1 MTDDWS
7 HAVVSGDDEALGEF
21 LRTNR
26 LAVILVE
33 RDGVQV
39 PAVLEDSQGRHSLAA
54 FSSQVSFRL
63 WKRPELVAMVPGA
76 ELPRLAAQ
84 QGVDQVLVDAAGPVP
99 AAFPPQALQAL
110 VDGLAPES
118 DGSARLHG
126 TQAFRQLGDRPLA
139 ERIEQTVRA
148 NFSERVVAFVLERL
162 VGEQAVPTVAVFGPD
177 LAIADLAHAISTT
190 SGAVVDVIALDEPT
204 FRRFDEQFAGCRI
217 A

>member
-1 MTDDWS
+1 MSDVWS
-7 HAVVSGDDEALGEF
+7 NAVTSGDDEALGEF
-21 LRTNR
+21 LRNNR

-39 PAVLEDSQGRHSLAA
+39 PAVLEDHQRRRSLAA
-54 FSSQVSFRL
+54 FSSQESFRL

-76 ELPRLAAQ
+76 ELARLAAQ
-84 QGVDQVLVDAAGPVP
+84 QGVDQVMVDAAGPAP

-126 TQAFRQLGDRPLA
+126 TQAFRPLGDRPLA
-139 ERIEQTVRA
+139 ERIEETVRA
-148 NFSERVVAFVLERL
+148 GFTERVVAFVLERL
-162 VGEQAVPTVAVFGPD
+162 VGDQAVPTVAVFGPD
-177 LAIADLAHAISTT
+177 LAIAALAHSISTT
-190 SGAVVDVIALDEPT
+190 SGAVIDVMTLDEAT
-204 FRRFDEQFAGCRI
+204 FHTFDEQFAGCRV